1 MKITLNNKGSNVL
14 LSDLL
19 HRASLDIAMPCAGN
33 HSCGKCKVKA
43 GGELSPISAAEACF
57 LTQKEIDSGIRLA
70 CFARVTGDVCVELP
84 EEGAAAI
91 LQDEYSGE
99 SKDNDPMIS
108 PGKYGLAIDIGTTT
122 IVSSLYGANGAKCA
136 ASVSDLNRQ
145 RRFGADV
152 ISRINYAIENSL
164 EEVHECVRAQLEEMI
179 EKICEKGSV
188 ARSDIEKAVVA
199 GNTTMLHFFAGLD
212 PKGIGFYPFKPQSLF
227 NCEVRTLTG
236 IPAYV
241 PPCISAYVGADLVCC
256 VLASGMARKK
266 ETSFIVDIGTNG
278 EMGLMAGGV
287 LYCCSTAA
295 GPAFEG
301 AGISC
306 GKHACAGAISG
317 VFYDEASREVRW
329 ETIDGAEP
337 SGVCGSGL
345 IDAVAMLLL
354 CDAIDEHGRLKQNGH
369 RLASCVTK
377 DARGLR
383 FVFPGTDIYITQEDI
398 RKFQLAKG
406 AIYAGIK
413 TLLMRAGI
421 KEEEL
426 DVFYICGGF
435 GTYLNLESAEKT
447 GLIPAGMGERAVVL
461 GNGSIKGAAMI
472 LTDKKNIETIEHI
485 VKINR
490 YIELSADA
498 EFMEQYIQAMSF
510 AANAVEV

>member
-1 MKITLNNKGSNVL
+1 MKITLTNKGSNVL
-14 LSDLL
+14 LSDLM

-43 GGELSPISAAEACF
+43 SGELSSISAAEACF

-70 CFARVTGDVCVELP
+70 CFARATGDVCVELP
-84 EEGAAAI
+84 EEGTAAI

-99 SKDNDPMIS
+99 PQNNDPMIS

-122 IVSSLYGANGAKCA
+122 IVSSLYGADSARCA

-179 EKICEKGSV
+179 EKICEKSLV
-188 ARSDIEKAVVA
+188 ARSDIEKAVVS

-212 PKGIGFYPFKPQSLF
+212 PRGIGFYPFKPQSLF
-227 NCEVRTLTG
+227 GCEVNALTG
-236 IPAYV
+236 IQAYV

-256 VLASGMARKK
+256 VLASGMTRKK

-278 EMGLMAGGV
+278 EMALMSNGV

-306 GKHACAGAISG
+306 GKNACAGAISG
-317 VFYDEASREVRW
+317 VSYDEKTQAVKW
-329 ETIDGAEP
+329 ETIDGAEAN
-337 SGVCGSGL
+337 GVCGSGL
-345 IDAVAMLLL
+345 IDAVAMLLFHG
-354 CDAIDEHGRLKQNGH
+354 AIDEHGRLQQKGH
-369 RLASCVTK
+369 KLASCMTK
-377 DARGLR
+377 DARGQR

-413 TLLMRAGI
+413 TLLLRAGI

-472 LTDKKNIETIEHI
+472 LTDKKNIETIERI
-485 VKINR
+485 TKISK

-510 AANAVEV
+510 AASAVEV